1 MLSSANELS
10 INTTEKKSKAG
21 RVDNMLQKINV
32 QRRVRFVMPV
42 LVFAWVFASVF
53 AGVLNETGQAAPP
66 RVSASAY
73 VLMDADSG
81 KVLAARNPYE
91 RRAPASLTKIMTAL
105 VALENASLD
114 ETVSVSYR
122 AARLGGSTLGVQAG
136 ERVELWKIM
145 YGMLFRSGNDA
156 ALAIAESIGGS
167 QARFAQ
173 LMNEKAR
180 KLGAYNTSFMNPHGL
195 PQAGHYSTAYDMAI
209 ITRAALQ
216 NEVFAKIVGR
226 TERSV
231 IWDNDE
237 RGIVNINKFL
247 SQYSGATG
255 VKTGYAS
262 VAGYCLAASATRDG
276 RNLIAILLNDR
287 SSDARWYDAAR
298 LMDYG
303 FQNYQ
308 ALVSAPPSLR
318 NVYTVRSGE
327 TLWDIADR
335 LGVSVANLI
344 RQNGLRD
351 PDSIYPGQKL
361 YLP

>member
-1 MLSSANELS
+1 MLVLTCVVLS
-10 INTTEKKSKAG
+10 
-21 RVDNMLQKINV
+21 
-32 QRRVRFVMPV
+32 V
-42 LVFAWVFASVF
+42 LIVVADGTA
-53 AGVLNETGQAAPP
+53 EAAAP
-66 RVSASAY
+66 RVSAAAY

-81 KVLAARNPYE
+81 KVLAAKNPYE

-114 ETVSVSYR
+114 ETISVSSR
-122 AARLGGSTLGVQAG
+122 AARIGGSTLGVRAG
-136 ERVELWKIM
+136 ERVELWKIL

-167 QARFAQ
+167 QTRFAQ
-173 LMNEKAR
+173 MMNEKAR
-180 KLGAYNTSFMNPHGL
+180 KLGAYNTNFLNPHGL
-195 PQAGHYSTAYDMAI
+195 PQAGHYSTAYDLAI
-209 ITRAALQ
+209 IARAAMK

-226 TERSV
+226 TERNV
-231 IWDNDE
+231 IWNNYE
-237 RGIVNINKFL
+237 REIVNINKFL
-247 SQYSGATG
+247 TQYAGATG

-262 VAGYCLAASATRDG
+262 VAGYCLAASASRDG
-276 RNLIAILLNDR
+276 RNLIAIILNDR
-287 SSDARWYDAAR
+287 SSDARWWDAAR

-308 ALVSAPPSLR
+308 ALMSAPSNIR

-327 TLWDIADR
+327 TLSDIANR
-335 LGVSVANLI
+335 LGVTVASLVRN
-344 RQNGLRD
+344 NSLRD

>member
-1 MLSSANELS
+1 MLRKLNIA
-10 INTTEKKSKAG
+10 
-21 RVDNMLQKINV
+21 RH
-32 QRRVRFVMPV
+32 VRFVAPV
-42 LVFAWVFASVF
+42 LVLTCVVLSVLIVV
-53 AGVLNETGQAAPP
+53 ADGTAEAAAP
-66 RVSASAY
+66 RVSAAAY

-81 KVLAARNPYE
+81 KVLAAKNPYE

-114 ETVSVSYR
+114 ETISVSSR
-122 AARLGGSTLGVQAG
+122 AARIGGSTLGVRAG
-136 ERVELWKIM
+136 ERVELWKIL

-167 QARFAQ
+167 QTRFAQ
-173 LMNEKAR
+173 MMNEKAR
-180 KLGAYNTSFMNPHGL
+180 KLGAYNTNFLNPHGL
-195 PQAGHYSTAYDMAI
+195 PQAGHYSTAYDLAI
-209 ITRAALQ
+209 IARAAMK

-226 TERSV
+226 TERNV
-231 IWDNDE
+231 IWNNYE
-237 RGIVNINKFL
+237 REIVNINKFL
-247 SQYSGATG
+247 TQYAGATG

-262 VAGYCLAASATRDG
+262 VAGYCLAASASRDG
-276 RNLIAILLNDR
+276 RNLIAIILNDR
-287 SSDARWYDAAR
+287 SSDARWWDAAR

-308 ALVSAPPSLR
+308 ALMSAPSNIR

-327 TLWDIADR
+327 TLSDIANR
-335 LGVSVANLI
+335 LGVTVASLVRN
-344 RQNGLRD
+344 NSLRD